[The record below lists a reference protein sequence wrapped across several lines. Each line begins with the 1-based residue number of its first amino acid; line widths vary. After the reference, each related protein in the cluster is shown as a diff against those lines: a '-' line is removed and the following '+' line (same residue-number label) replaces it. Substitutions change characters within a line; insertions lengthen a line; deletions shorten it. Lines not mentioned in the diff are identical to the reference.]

1 MKRLLFLLFAAVMI
15 GCGDEFDP
23 NSIIGRW
30 DRYESKVKTD
40 YFSGVVYTYVE
51 HTQYKF
57 QKDGTCSMY
66 KKALDDEILKSG
78 TYEYN
83 EDAKRLSIRYEDN
96 TLVIFKAELVSGKLS
111 LTTSDGTKIILDK

>member
-1 MKRLLFLLFAAVMI
+1 MRKLLLLLFVVVSVA
-15 GCGDEFDP
+15 CDELDP
-23 NSIIGRW
+23 DSIIGSW

-57 QKDGTCSMY
+57 KKDGTCSMY